1 MAVTTI
7 VSGLTDAGVNTI
19 ALRELSRTVDRAA
32 RDRLVGELL
41 GLRLALSVVGVSIAI
56 AFSAIAGYGASLV
69 VGTAL
74 AGLGIMLML
83 TRTLIGTVLQSRL
96 RFGWA
101 APIDLVRQLVTLLL
115 ILGLVLAGADVVAFL
130 AVTIPAGA
138 VGLLPTLLIVRKT
151 ITLRPAF
158 HPRRW
163 LPLVRDTAVFAVA
176 IAVNTVYFRV
186 TLIIMSLVTSARETG
201 YFAIS
206 YRITEVLI
214 AVPGLLMGAAFPII
228 SRAVRLDTP
237 RFVAAAGRLFELGLF
252 LGALLS
258 VCLMLAAPFAI
269 QLLVGVAHHPSVGV
283 LQIQS
288 WALTPAFVATATGY
302 PLLSMQRNRGTLLA
316 NCVSLAVAVA
326 LALVLAR
333 THGAQG
339 AALAAVTADCALA
352 VTNTIMLVRKGGP
365 RLPLSAIPVAGTAA
379 LGGLTAGSRRDPPA
393 RPGDGG
399 SDWLP
404 TRSRRAAAAPSG
416 VARAAALA

>member
-1 MAVTTI
+1 MSAQLLIRHLGDARFGSYAKIVAVTTI

-41 GLRLALSVVGVSIAI
+41 GLRLALSVVGVTIAI
-56 AFSAIAGYGASLV
+56 AFSAIAGYGAGLV

-83 TRTLIGTVLQSRL
+83 TQTLGTVLQSRL

-101 APIDLVRQLVTLLL
+101 ALIDLVRQLVTLLL

-138 VGLLPTLLIVRKT
+138 VGLLLTLLIVRKT

-158 HPRRW
+158 HPRRSM
-163 LPLVRDTAVFAVA
+163 PLVRDTAVFAVA

-214 AVPGLLMGAAFPII
+214 AVPGLLMGGIPHL

-333 THGAQG
+333 THGA
-339 AALAAVTADCALA
+339 
-352 VTNTIMLVRKGGP
+352 RSGP
-365 RLPLSAIPVAGTAA
+365 R
-379 LGGLTAGSRRDPPA
+379 GGHC
-393 RPGDGG
+393 
-399 SDWLP
+399 
-404 TRSRRAAAAPSG
+404 
-416 VARAAALA
+416 